1 MVSRSVR
8 VTNMLANITQRRDWR
23 SSTSATQRASGDL
36 FSRYQ
41 RVRQREWSNWL
52 TEGRSQIS
60 MSPTGSGRAMRK
72 ERSYEITGSR
82 DPKTERSCQIGD
94 HPDSSHSLCLAIQG
108 DHCKRSGSRTA
119 TTDID
124 YIILECGVATNT
136 FRLMKG
142 SSQWIRE
149 GDVGYLSRMIGS
161 TTR

>member
-8 VTNMLANITQRRDWR
+8 VTNMLANIIQWRDWR

-72 ERSYEITGSR
+72 ERSYEITGIR
-82 DPKTERSCQIGD
+82 DLKTERSC
-94 HPDSSHSLCLAIQG
+94 
-108 DHCKRSGSRTA
+108 
-119 TTDID
+119 
-124 YIILECGVATNT
+124 
-136 FRLMKG
+136 
-142 SSQWIRE
+142 
-149 GDVGYLSRMIGS
+149 
-161 TTR
+161 